1 MARDECCDEDGTQVP
16 HPICNV
22 HGRQQHAR
30 VHFIARTDRQHGPSA
45 FAKTNAHL
53 THNSFYEII
62 RRTPT
67 NIAGPQRIYSSSQED
82 NFNNLKGRIVW
93 HDPL

>member
-1 MARDECCDEDGTQVP
+1 
-16 HPICNV
+16 V

-53 THNSFYEII
+53 THNSFYEILG
-62 RRTPT
+62 RTPT
-67 NIAGPQRIYSSSQED
+67 NIAGPQ
-82 NFNNLKGRIVW
+82 
-93 HDPL
+93 